1 MRYAVS
7 ANTGFSWDFLIV
19 ALFTKIARW
28 FLALAYGRE
37 VSLQRAFYT
46 KLMSV
51 ELMHPWES
59 SFLDLPCTVIGV
71 IIQVSSVSYV
81 SPVPDGVSKLTP
93 DSVSNVWR

>member
-37 VSLQRAFYT
+37 VSLQKAFFLHKT
-46 KLMSV
+46 NVSGINAPMRKFL
-51 ELMHPWES
+51 PWFALYGDWRHYP
-59 SFLDLPCTVIGV
+59 SFFC
-71 IIQVSSVSYV
+71 
-81 SPVPDGVSKLTP
+81 
-93 DSVSNVWR
+93 

>member
-1 MRYAVS
+1 
-7 ANTGFSWDFLIV
+7 LIV

-51 ELMHPWES
+51 ELMHP
-59 SFLDLPCTVIGV
+59 
-71 IIQVSSVSYV
+71 
-81 SPVPDGVSKLTP
+81 
-93 DSVSNVWR
+93 